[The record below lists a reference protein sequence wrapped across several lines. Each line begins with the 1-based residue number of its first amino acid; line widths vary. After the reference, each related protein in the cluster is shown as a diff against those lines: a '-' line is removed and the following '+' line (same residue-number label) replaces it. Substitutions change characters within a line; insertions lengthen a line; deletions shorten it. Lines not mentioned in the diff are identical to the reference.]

1 MGLLAEQFDQ
11 PDRFSDSFGQREGPV
26 NMQGLSKYYDTY
38 DDFEGAFRLRPDT
51 YLKWK
56 WATDGATDGATSEE
70 TAIGIAGGMKGN
82 EDVYRQR
89 VDENERA
96 AWLTGTGD
104 LGATTYDS
112 FGDFT
117 DYLDKEFGNGVL
129 GFGGKER
136 YYPSEFDDF
145 GPGMLG
151 YGSQVAGTLLGGPL
165 GMGLG
170 LLGQGVDYDNRLDRY
185 NAAIAKHAGI
195 YDASNE
201 DRGFLES
208 LFSYGSLL
216 NQSDDRWDAIT
227 QKGLEDYFGPDRYG
241 ERAMFSGDGIPV
253 VQAAPAPPAPMQDW
267 EQAYSRDQDRRRQEA
282 IRDERNVRSIAAT
295 NRDLRAANLQ
305 ERIRREDLQEAI
317 RREDARHSGYGDTDF
332 GGGSMGTV
340 GYAGG
345 GTGGYGS
352 PF

>member
-1 MGLLAEQFDQ
+1 MGLLESQAFPQPRRLSDIFDD
-11 PDRFSDSFGQREGPV
+11 PREGQV
-26 NMQGLSKYYDTY
+26 NMQGIADYYGERDRREKEWRIPEEDTY
-38 DDFEGAFRLRPDT
+38 F
-51 YLKWK
+51 KWK
-56 WATDGATDGATSEE
+56 RREAPPEE

-89 VDENERA
+89 VDENDRA

-104 LGATTYDS
+104 LGAGTYES
-112 FGDFT
+112 FGDFA
-117 DYLDKEFGNGVL
+117 DYLGDTFGNGVL
-129 GFGGKER
+129 GFLGDDKER
-136 YYPSEFDDF
+136 YYPSALDDF

-151 YGSQVAGTLLGGPL
+151 YGSQVAGTLLGGPW

-201 DRGFLES
+201 DRGFWES
-208 LFSYGSLL
+208 LFSSGSLRD
-216 NQSDDRWDAIT
+216 QSGDRWNAIT
-227 QKGLEDYFGPDRYG
+227 QKGLLDYFSPNPASVNRSEDAGW
-241 ERAMFSGDGIPV
+241 V
-253 VQAAPAPPAPMQDW
+253 APPAPLAVVDKSPIMHDW
-267 EQAYSRDQDRRRQEA
+267 EAAYWRDQA
-282 IRDERNVRSIAAT
+282 
-295 NRDLRAANLQ
+295 
-305 ERIRREDLQEAI
+305 RREDE
-317 RREDARHSGYGDTDF
+317 RDSGYGDTDF
-332 GGGSMGTV
+332 GGGSMGTE